1 MHFKTMSRQD
11 SNISFLYSWYVMSAF
26 FTCVNVSYY
35 SFVVLWCTTCTNK
48 TIVLEPFP
56 YVFLVGFV

>member
-35 SFVVLWCTTCTNK
+35 SFVVL
-48 TIVLEPFP
+48 
-56 YVFLVGFV
+56 LVHNMHQ